1 MALTVNRLPNK
12 FYPDSTRIIS
22 RFYMPGA
29 EDRARS
35 IIKRVLDFSD
45 QDVAS
50 ALSEVLSDFS
60 KRHRNISK
68 VFEKN
73 FDNIKYVLAS
83 DPNIPPDT
91 LSLERK
97 LLIGSY
103 FTLEYAIEAA
113 AFLIP
118 RSSKTR
124 TRVISKRGKN
134 ASSSVFARSG
144 RGHIS
149 SIVFRSGIITQ
160 DKKLVFRP
168 AGRFVD
174 LPETVKRHVY
184 EKNIFW

>member
-113 AFLIP
+113 AFFNPSIVEDPNQGNLEEGA
-118 RSSKTR
+118 KTR
-124 TRVISKRGKN
+124 HRQFSR
-134 ASSSVFARSG
+134 G
-144 RGHIS
+144 RGGGIS
-149 SIVFRSGIITQ
+149 HPSYSGVVSSPKTRSWSS
-160 DKKLVFRP
+160 
-168 AGRFVD
+168 D
-174 LPETVKRHVY
+174 LLEDSLIYRRR
-184 EKNIFW
+184 

>member
-1 MALTVNRLPNK
+1 MALIINRLPIN
-12 FYPDSTRIIS
+12 FIPIPQGSFPD
-22 RFYMPGA
+22 FYMPGA

-50 ALSEVLSDFS
+50 ALSEVLSGFS

-68 VFEKN
+68 VFENN

-103 FTLEYAIEAA
+103 FTSEYAIEAA
-113 AFLIP
+113 AFFNPSIVEDPNQGNLEEGQ
-118 RSSKTR
+118 K
-124 TRVISKRGKN
+124 RVIVSFRAVGE
-134 ASSSVFARSG
+134 
-144 RGHIS
+144 GHIS
-149 SIVFRSGIITQ
+149 SIVFRGGIIT
-160 DKKLVFRP
+160 RNN
-168 AGRFVD
+168 
-174 LPETVKRHVY
+174 ETGLQTYWKIR
-184 EKNIFW
+184 